1 MQCSWARPCR
11 SCVNRITLRIQPRG
25 VPSKCRMKRYSCRSG
40 PIRKGACGSP
50 GALSSARHA
59 SSYRCGAG
67 LAEPAPCP
75 RPDSVPSAA
84 GYEAL
89 HARPGSPAAPWPGT
103 TAFHHAGLE
112 QGRRQW
118 NHGRV
123 DSASERLRTEIHRTT
138 LSLGGKVRAF
148 ATSLL
153 SGGPAAIDW
162 PPVDVVLLERAT
174 GQVVKR
180 WHEHGN
186 DAVVFMSALDEDL
199 DGMTLDEFLEKWGVS
214 GVEGS

>member
-1 MQCSWARPCR
+1 M
-11 SCVNRITLRIQPRG
+11 
-25 VPSKCRMKRYSCRSG
+25 
-40 PIRKGACGSP
+40 
-50 GALSSARHA
+50 
-59 SSYRCGAG
+59 
-67 LAEPAPCP
+67 
-75 RPDSVPSAA
+75 
-84 GYEAL
+84 
-89 HARPGSPAAPWPGT
+89 
-103 TAFHHAGLE
+103 
-112 QGRRQW
+112 
-118 NHGRV
+118 

-199 DGMTLDEFLEKWGVS
+199 DGMTLDEFLEKWAYPEWKVR
-214 GVEGS
+214 EGGCTVVPRYGFFVIGGPDEDHRSRVRPLGS